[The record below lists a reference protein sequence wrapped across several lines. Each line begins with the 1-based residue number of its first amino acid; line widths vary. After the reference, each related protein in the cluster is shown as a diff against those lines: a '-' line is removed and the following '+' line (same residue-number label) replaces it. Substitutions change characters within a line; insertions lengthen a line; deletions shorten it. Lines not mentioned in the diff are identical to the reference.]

1 MSPNIYS
8 QPNNVYSNAKSFTLT
23 DDTSKEILSLTT
35 DTMFKSDSFNQFTT
49 NDLIEITDPTGGIY
63 DAS

>member
-8 QPNNVYSNAKSFTLT
+8 QPNNVFSNAKSFTLT

-35 DTMFKSDSFNQFTT
+35 DTMFKSDSFNQFNT
-49 NDLIEITDPTGGIY
+49 NSLIEIKEPTGGIY